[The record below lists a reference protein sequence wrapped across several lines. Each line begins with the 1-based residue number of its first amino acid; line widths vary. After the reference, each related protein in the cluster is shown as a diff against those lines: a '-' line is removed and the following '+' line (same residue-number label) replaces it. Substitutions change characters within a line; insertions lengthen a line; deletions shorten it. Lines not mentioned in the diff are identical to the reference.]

1 MTWAAASHA
10 RARMRT
16 RAKFRGKRCVQ
27 LPCMPSLRVFE
38 WIDQDIISRT
48 TTAQYRAPEMCD
60 LYSRQVISEKVRPSI
75 IQFAPH
81 APLIS
86 LALPPPRVLQVD
98 IWALGCMA
106 YLLAFNRHA
115 FPDGSALATL
125 TGKYTI
131 PPAHGRSQQVH
142 LALNFPPFLSSPIFP
157 ACFISLPP
165 AAHRRRRRLPCPQP
179 QRTPVQ

>member
-1 MTWAAASHA
+1 MN
-10 RARMRT
+10 
-16 RAKFRGKRCVQ
+16 KR
-27 LPCMPSLRVFE
+27 SLDDREILDV
-38 WIDQDIISRT
+38 RT
-48 TTAQYRAPEMCD
+48 TAHITYNSRASSSTSLIFSPPDPLFNLRRSRSPALADAARRAQGHQGESCRRSLLIR
-60 LYSRQVISEKVRPSI
+60 LYN
-75 IQFAPH
+75 
-81 APLIS
+81 
-86 LALPPPRVLQVD
+86 PRVLQVD

-157 ACFISLPP
+157 ACLISLPP